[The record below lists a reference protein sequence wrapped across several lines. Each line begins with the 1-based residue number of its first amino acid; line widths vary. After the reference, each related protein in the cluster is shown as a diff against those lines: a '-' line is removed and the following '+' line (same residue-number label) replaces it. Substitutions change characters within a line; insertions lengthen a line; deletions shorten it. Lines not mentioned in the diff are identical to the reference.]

1 MKATTLEA
9 DPAKVALANVEIFA
23 ALLVMTATVLI
34 INRLVWR
41 RMLLKADKYKFE
53 A

>member
-1 MKATTLEA
+1 MKATSLEA
-9 DPAKVALANVEIFA
+9 DPAQVALANVEIFA

-41 RMLLKADKYKFE
+41 RMLRKADKYKFE

>member
-1 MKATTLEA
+1 LGSFLVQASSRE
-9 DPAKVALANVEIFA
+9 PALGAVEIYA
-23 ALLVMTATVLI
+23 SLLVMTATVLI

-41 RMLLKADKYKFE
+41 RLLRKADRYKFE